1 MAQPTMSHWG
11 GARHHSWRQRTHCW
25 WGSPSGEHTAPAAL
39 ALKVA
44 KPGEHCPIPPRS
56 VPSRPILSHPA
67 PRPTPGKAPVWSWDP
82 SFTQRSNPKS
92 TGWAEST
99 TPRHSIAEQDRRP
112 CRRDSRTAPQ
122 RGVIAPKV
130 NRAPFELGRGCQ
142 SLAKEMAM
150 CTVPVSTWQSKA

>member
-11 GARHHSWRQRTHCW
+11 GAHHHSWRQRTHCW

-56 VPSRPILSHPA
+56 VPSCTASHTREGA
-67 PRPTPGKAPVWSWDP
+67 GVELGP
-82 SFTQRSNPKS
+82 SFTQRSSPKS